1 MAITKYITLDSL
13 RFFYKQLRGSNNF
26 LATTKLYGT
35 IKLGGDMPK
44 NLRPLQATDQGNAY
58 IELFPKQGDNI
69 PDIGSPTQPIYI
81 HQGEFTAVTA
91 SIGSGA
97 TTDTSAQAIYMKDGS
112 LTPITKT
119 IGSATQPIYMKDG
132 VFTASTQNLGSGSTA
147 GTTAQAIYMLN
158 GALKAI
164 ETTIGKKSQPVY
176 LNKGK
181 FEACDDMG
189 VVIKQIQDELAALI
203 DSSVKNIKFNQN
215 FNRIEVTTEKSTT
228 AADGS
233 VTKTDEVY
241 ITAALTKLEKPSKPT
256 IATISYTLVSGSA
269 SVAIKNTF
277 KSAVSIQYRI
287 KTNGTTT
294 WGAWT
299 NLSSSVASGSST
311 NLSIASGYANT
322 QNNTVVKKDV
332 EVKAIFN
339 GEESDINSYII
350 TINPKV
356 AAPADISVV
365 RSINDNNSY
374 GTKLEVKVSP
384 SATTG
389 ATNKYSLDGG
399 TSWTTFTESNT
410 VVFTETTTES
420 EKETHTLNVK
430 VKAEKSNY
438 TNSDVKTNTTT
449 YTIGQE
455 KAYCGSNTI
464 STLAGMSKAEI
475 LKLATK
481 QSAANLSAGSY
492 TITAS
497 SGNYMWYC
505 CTTKHSDINS
515 IVVMSAANPAPFGM
529 NYMGQIGAWHC
540 YRSTNSLLGTANF
553 YHK

>member
-44 NLRPLQATDQGNAY
+44 NLRPLQVTDQGNAY

-81 HQGEFTAVTA
+81 HQGEFTEITDSV
-91 SIGSGA
+91 GS
-97 TTDTSAQAIYMKDGS
+97 TIKPIYMNMGELKAIDV
-112 LTPITKT
+112 T
-119 IGSATQPIYMKDG
+119 IGSSTTPIYMKDG
-132 VFTASTQNLGSGSTA
+132 EFTMSTA
-147 GTTAQAIYMLN
+147 NIGSSTTPIYMDK
-158 GALKAI
+158 GELKAI
-164 ETTIGKKSQPVY
+164 KTTMGGKSQPIY
-176 LNKGK
+176 LKNGE
-181 FEACDDMG
+181 FALCDDMG
-189 VVIKQIQDELAALI
+189 VVLEEIKKVLDP
-203 DSSVKNIKFNQN
+203 SIKKISFNQTY
-215 FNRIEVTTEKSTT
+215 NRVEIQTDRTTTNNGVETTTEET
-228 AADGS
+228 
-233 VTKTDEVY
+233 Y
-241 ITAALTKLEKPSKPT
+241 ITGALTKLEKPNTPT
-256 IATISYTLVSGSA
+256 IATTSYTLVSGSA
-269 SVAIKNTF
+269 SVAIKNEF
-277 KSAVSIQYRI
+277 KSAVTIQYRI

-299 NLSSSVASGSST
+299 SLGNVASKSSV
-311 NLSIASGYANT
+311 NLSIASGYANN

-332 EVKAIFN
+332 EAKAIFN
-339 GEESDINSYII
+339 GVESDVLSKII

-399 TSWTTFTESNT
+399 TSWTTFTNSNT

-420 EKETHTLNVK
+420 TKETHTLNVK
-430 VKAEKSNY
+430 VKAEKANY

-464 STLAGMSKAEI
+464 STLSGMSKSEI
-475 LKLATK
+475 LKLTRK
-481 QSAANLSAGSY
+481 QSAANLPAGSY
-492 TITAS
+492 TIAAS
-497 SGNYMWYC
+497 SGDYMWYC
-505 CTTKHSDINS
+505 CTTKYSDINS

-529 NYMGQIGAWHC
+529 NYMGQIGEWHC
-540 YRSTNSLLGTANF
+540 YRSTNSLLGNANF

>member
-26 LATTKLYGT
+26 LASTNLYGT

-44 NLRPLQATDQGNAY
+44 NLRPLQVTDQGNAY

-81 HQGEFTAVTA
+81 HQGEFVETTA
-91 SIGSGA
+91 S
-97 TTDTSAQAIYMKDGS
+97 
-112 LTPITKT
+112 
-119 IGSATQPIYMKDG
+119 
-132 VFTASTQNLGSGSTA
+132 LGSV
-147 GTTAQAIYMLN
+147 
-158 GALKAI
+158 
-164 ETTIGKKSQPVY
+164 SQPVY
-176 LNKGK
+176 LKDGK
-181 FEACDDMG
+181 FTLCDDMG
-189 VVIKQIQDELAALI
+189 VVLEEIKKVLDP
-203 DSSVKNIKFNQN
+203 SIKKISFNQTY
-215 FNRIEVTTEKSTT
+215 NRVEIQTDRKTTN
-228 AADGS
+228 DG
-233 VTKTDEVY
+233 VETITEETY
-241 ITAALTKLEKPSKPT
+241 ITGALTKLEKPNTPS
-256 IATISYTLVSGSA
+256 IATLSYTLVSGSA
-269 SVAIKNTF
+269 SVAIKNEF
-277 KSAVSIQYRI
+277 KSAVAIQYRI

-294 WGAWT
+294 WGTWT
-299 NLSSSVASGSST
+299 NLSSSVASGKT
-311 NLSIASGYANT
+311 VNLSIASGYANT

-339 GEESDINSYII
+339 GVESDVLSKMI

-356 AAPADISVV
+356 AETGDISVV

-389 ATNKYSLDGG
+389 ATNQYSLNGG
-399 TSWTTFTESNT
+399 TSWTSFTSSNT

-420 EKETHTLNVK
+420 TKETHTLNVK
-430 VKAEKSNY
+430 VRATKTDYVA
-438 TNSDVKTNTTT
+438 SDVKTNTSS
-449 YTIGQE
+449 YVIGQE
-455 KAYCGSNTI
+455 KAYCGSNAI
-464 STLAGMSKAEI
+464 STLDGMSKSEI

-492 TITAS
+492 TINAS

-505 CTTKHSDINS
+505 CTTKYSDINS

-540 YRSTNSLLGTANF
+540 YRSTNSLLGNANF